1 MVSTEAKAPT
11 KAAHKA
17 GAYLPQLDG
26 LRGLAILAVVFH
38 HFGFHPPSWMDWGPV
53 GPSVFFLLSGYL
65 ITLSLWKLQD
75 KNDSGLWSF
84 SQVVASFHAR
94 RICRLLP
101 VIGVLLIIGWLC
113 GIEEYRETWVWH
125 VTFLTN
131 FYLVAHNEWI
141 GGLSHFWSLSL
152 QEQFYLVWPVVLLV
166 PRRVFPCAM
175 ILVIVGASVFRLQ
188 CILTGA
194 SEFSRWLMLPGSLD
208 AFATGG
214 LAAWILR
221 NKRGSAVTSK
231 IWSWPLFLAA
241 VASLAFS
248 RYLRFLPDTNPGTA
262 AVELFE
268 CVFFGWLLLRV
279 LEAPKSLAARALT
292 FGPLIFVGK
301 VSYGIFVFHTLV
313 AVSLSPW
320 LKAAGL
326 NEASYPFVRAAI
338 LAAISIAVA
347 AASWRWMEQPLN
359 RWVRNR
365 EFNISTSCKRGRAA
379 ISSLLTRIS
388 GSTNSV

>member
-1 MVSTEAKAPT
+1 MTTTGGEIPAIKPV
-11 KAAHKA
+11 KA

-113 GIEEYRETWVWH
+113 GIEEYRETWLWH
-125 VTFLTN
+125 ATFLTN
-131 FYLVAHNEWI
+131 FYIVAQNEWI

-166 PRRVFPCAM
+166 PRRVFPYAM
-175 ILVIVGASVFRLQ
+175 ILVIVGASAFRLQ

-221 NKRGSAVTSK
+221 NKRASAVTSK

-248 RYLRFLPDTNPGTA
+248 RCLRFLPDTNPGTA
-262 AVELFE
+262 VVELFE
-268 CVFFGWLLLRV
+268 CVFFGWLLVRLV
-279 LEAPKSLAARALT
+279 EAPKSLASRGLSFRPLT
-292 FGPLIFVGK
+292 FVGK
-301 VSYGIFVFHTLV
+301 VSYGIFVFHTLAAFFV
-313 AVSLSPW
+313 SPW
-320 LKAAGL
+320 VKAVGL
-326 NEASYPFVRAAI
+326 DETSFPFLRAAI

-347 AASWRWMEQPLN
+347 AASWHWMEQPLN
-359 RWVRNR
+359 RWVRNQ
-365 EFNISTSCKRGRAA
+365 EFDFSRFWERGKAVM
-379 ISSLLTRIS
+379 SSLLTRLS
-388 GSTNSV
+388 GPTNSV